1 VIRESLDNAAP
12 RPLTPY
18 YSEVSGGIQREYH
31 PTSSVDPQSTP
42 QQATDL
48 ITAVLKGDQLL

>member
-1 VIRESLDNAAP
+1 MIRESLELAAP

-31 PTSSVDPQSTP
+31 PPARSIPADHPSRPPT
-42 QQATDL
+42 
-48 ITAVLKGDQLL
+48 